1 MKEKNKR
8 NNIRTQQQDLLP
20 ETFIYDLRYISDCD
34 LDERRCLPIRY
45 RCRYLCLNY
54 KQCISEQ
61 DHNNFS
67 CESLKTLVKLVDKR
81 LTKNQKRVLKK
92 IETTQKTTM
101 TSLSNMLSEELNN
114 SKITV
119 RNILQI
125 LRDVGLIN
133 CGDVKN
139 KGQLVSLTNIGKI
152 IIERSKDKNKEKWR

>member
-1 MKEKNKR
+1 M
-8 NNIRTQQQDLLP
+8 P
-20 ETFIYDLRYISDCD
+20 ETFICDFRYNTECD

-45 RCRYLCLNY
+45 RCQYLCLNY

-92 IETTQKTTM
+92 IETAQKTTM
-101 TSLSNMLSEELNN
+101 TSLSNILPEELNI
-114 SKITV
+114 SKTTV
-119 RNILQI
+119 RNTLQI

-133 CGDVKN
+133 CGDAKN
-139 KGQLVSLTNIGKI
+139 KGQLVSLTNIGEI
-152 IIERSKDKNKEKWR
+152 IIERLKDKNNEEWR